1 MHCLTDSD
9 TNIEIKVVLYF
20 HPGTQIILSVNL
32 IEGEICPI
40 CSYFEKGCHLKCM
53 QQPWKVLWVVLSS
66 KKFERMAGEA
76 MDIKSAN
83 AKGKEQKQK

>member
-20 HPGTQIILSVNL
+20 HSGTQIILSVNL

-53 QQPWKVLWVVLSS
+53 QQP
-66 KKFERMAGEA
+66 
-76 MDIKSAN
+76 
-83 AKGKEQKQK
+83 